1 VRGGA
6 APERARGLI
15 SVNVAKQLRDFRLE
29 VAFEVGT
36 GECLALVGPTGCGKT
51 TILRIIAGLEV
62 PDVGSVRIDDAVLV
76 DATTG
81 VFLPPQ
87 QRHLGMVFQDFALFP
102 HMTVLG
108 NAAYGARARGL
119 GTVAAD
125 EEARK
130 AIGIVGMTEHERVR
144 PGQLSGGQRQRV
156 ALARALASQPRALLM
171 DEPMSAL
178 DASTRRQVRGQLS
191 QLLSGL
197 GLQTIIV
204 THDVVDAL
212 TVGDRVC
219 VMNDGKVVQVG
230 TRAELLSE
238 PRTPFVA
245 EFMGVN
251 LLSGCMTRDSTG
263 ALVAVCGGSV
273 FRASEVLD
281 DAGEG
286 AEAHVTFSPADV
298 LLVREPPVG
307 WTDNILSGQVDSIT
321 HLGTRSRITVR
332 NEATVVAEIA
342 YTDESRLDLRVGD
355 RVHACIPQSALKWY
369 R

>member
-1 VRGGA
+1 
-6 APERARGLI
+6 LI
-15 SVNVAKQLRDFRLE
+15 CVDVAKQLRDFRLE

-36 GECLALVGPTGCGKT
+36 GECLALVGPTGSGKT

-62 PDVGSVRIDDAVLV
+62 PDVGCVRIDDAVLV
-76 DATTG
+76 DASTG

-119 GTVAAD
+119 GTAAAE

-130 AIGIVGMTEHERVR
+130 AIGIVGMAEHERVR

-219 VMNDGKVVQVG
+219 VINEGKVVQVG

-251 LLSGCMTRDSTG
+251 LLSGRLTRDSTG
-263 ALVAVCGGSV
+263 GLVAVCGGAV
-273 FRASEVLD
+273 FRASGMVQ
-281 DAGEG
+281 DAEEG
-286 AEAHVTFSPADV
+286 AEAHLTFAPADV
-298 LLVREPPVG
+298 LLAREPPVG
-307 WTDNILSGQVDSIT
+307 WIANVVEGRVESIT

-332 NEATVVAEIA
+332 NELSVVAEIA
-342 YTDESRLDLRVGD
+342 YTDEDKLNLRTGD
-355 RVHACIPQSALKWY
+355 SVYACIPQAALKWY